1 MTKITRIDHIG
12 IAVKEL
18 DRSIE
23 KFRDILG
30 AELIDRTDVY
40 INGGKVAAAHLKLG
54 DKIIVLD
61 SSDDP
66 KSSITRYVSKHG
78 EGLHHLCLE
87 VDDLDRFTT
96 FLENE
101 GINISYK
108 NTTNP
113 IRKEIFIHPNEFCGV
128 LLQIINYMKNGEVF
142 DIAAITWLVGLERFE
157 KYCISRYNELG
168 EMLHEKG
175 KLLGVHMDG
184 GMREQI
190 VVPIQKPAFGIL
202 AILAFRHWRRSRA
215 VPRQA

>member
-1 MTKITRIDHIG
+1 MTKIKHIDHIG

-23 KFRDILG
+23 KFRAILG
-30 AELIDRTDVY
+30 AELIDKTEVD
-40 INGGKVAAAHLKLG
+40 INGGRVAAAHLKLG
-54 DKIIVLD
+54 ENIIVLD

-66 KSSITRYVSKHG
+66 KSAITRYVSKHG

-113 IRKEIFIHPNEFCGV
+113 IRKEIFIHPGEFCGV
-128 LLQIINYMKNGEVF
+128 LLQIIEWTGEPE
-142 DIAAITWLVGLERFE
+142 LNLE
-157 KYCISRYNELG
+157 
-168 EMLHEKG
+168 
-175 KLLGVHMDG
+175 D
-184 GMREQI
+184 
-190 VVPIQKPAFGIL
+190 
-202 AILAFRHWRRSRA
+202 RS
-215 VPRQA
+215 